1 MTMTFER
8 LRLLASVLAACAIVA
23 CSPMKEPAA
32 AALADANNALQKISP
47 EGQKYAPAELA
58 TVTDQVS
65 TMKAAFDREDYQTV
79 LNMVAKV
86 APNLKLLAGTIA
98 NKKSEATIALKEQ
111 WAALSRDV
119 PSAIAAAE
127 TRVAELSKARKLPK
141 GVSKTALD
149 GAGAAID
156 SAKHDWSESTSAR
169 TASQV
174 DDAVAKGKAAHAKL
188 AELMASLGAELP
200 RASAK

>member
-1 MTMTFER
+1 MLKR
-8 LRLLASVLAACAIVA
+8 LSLVATALAACAIVA
-23 CSPMKEPAA
+23 CAPAMKEPAA
-32 AALADANNALQKISP
+32 AALADANNALQKIAP
-47 EGQKYAPAELA
+47 DGQKYAPAELA

-65 TMKAAFDREDYQTV
+65 TMKTAFDKEDYQTV

-86 APNLKLLAGTIA
+86 APNLKMLAGTIA
-98 NKKSEATIALKEQ
+98 NKKGEATIALKEQ

-127 TRVAELSKARKLPK
+127 TRVAELRKARKLPK
-141 GVSKTALD
+141 GVSKAALD
-149 GAGAAID
+149 AAGAGID

-169 TASQV
+169 SASQL
-174 DDAVAKGKAAHAKL
+174 DDAVAKGKAAQQKL
-188 AELMASLGAELP
+188 AELMASLGAEQP